1 MSIDK
6 FDQEAFSVESNNI
19 ESIRK
24 DLNKNG
30 EQRK

>member
-24 DLNKNG
+24 DLNLNLIH
-30 EQRK
+30 